1 MAAGIATAILLSIAA
16 AWVQVQALGQAS
28 AASDQLERTQRVR
41 LATERLRGAVRT
53 AHADV
58 NNYLLD
64 GAETYLARFNEARQ
78 ETLRQMARLE
88 DFSRSEPA
96 LQVQVESLR
105 TVLTAVFEVLAL
117 AVHAPA
123 ERRIEEAV
131 RIAGPGSLRL
141 LVDETLR
148 TLANLETELARKLER
163 DQDNAKAERRRAGVL
178 VAGANLVLF
187 VLLGALLLASA
198 RAPVRRRLAA
208 SEQRYHVLF
217 NQGPLPMWVY
227 DPATLTLL
235 DVNDAALRR
244 YGYTREQF
252 LRLQLNDLRP
262 PEEVPALEAAL
273 RELPPQRYGL
283 EWRHKTRSGEI
294 LHVRVF
300 AADTDFDGRRARLV
314 LAEDITAHR
323 AAEAETTRLREQLA
337 ATLDNMYEAVCLLSR
352 DQRFLFVNER
362 ARRLASVRRPVQIG
376 MKAEDNFPEFVGTKV
391 QEAFY
396 RAADTGQPQ
405 RVEEFGFETGVWA
418 EFRFYPHGDT
428 VLLFITNITKRKIAE
443 GLLRE
448 REARLVHLSH
458 LLLRAQEE
466 ERRRVAREMHDH
478 LGQELIALKMNLQ
491 TARADSPE
499 GERRLRDST
508 RIVEQLIEQ
517 VRDLS
522 LELHPS
528 VLDDVGLAAALEWL
542 CARQAERSGIRI
554 EVVGERPLPRLT
566 REAEAALFRIVQEA
580 ISNALKHAR
589 ARTVTVQL
597 HHDPTQLEIVVQD
610 DGCGFEP
617 ELAERQHRDSLGLIS
632 MRERAELIGAA
643 FDVRSRPGEGTRIVA
658 RLPLPQQQ
666 ASPNARGG
674 TLG

>member
-1 MAAGIATAILLSIAA
+1 LH
-16 AWVQVQALGQAS
+16 ALRQAS
-28 AASDQLERTQRVR
+28 DVSERVERTQLVR
-41 LATERLRGAVRT
+41 LGAERLRAAVRT

-64 GAETYLARFNEARQ
+64 GSESYLARFNEARQ
-78 ETLRQMARLE
+78 EALRQTGRLDEFSRGEPVLPTQLETLRPVV
-88 DFSRSEPA
+88 D
-96 LQVQVESLR
+96 
-105 TVLTAVFEVLAL
+105 AVFEVLGM
-117 AVHAPA
+117 AVRVPV
-123 ERRIEEAV
+123 ERRGDEAV
-131 RIAGPGSLRL
+131 RLAGPGALRL
-141 LVDETLR
+141 LVDEALR
-148 TLANLETELARKLER
+148 TLGDFEVELARKLER
-163 DQDNAKAERRRAGVL
+163 EQEEARLERRRAAVTMIGVNVVLFIL
-178 VAGANLVLF
+178 VAT
-187 VLLGALLLASA
+187 LLLASA

-244 YGYTREQF
+244 YGYTREEF
-252 LRLQLNDLRP
+252 LRLALSDLRP
-262 PEEVPALEAAL
+262 LEEAPALQAAL

-294 LHVRVF
+294 LNVRVF

-314 LAEDITAHR
+314 LVEDLTAYR
-323 AAEAETTRLREQLA
+323 AAEAETSRLREQLA
-337 ATLDNMYEAVCLLSR
+337 LTLEGMYEAVCLFSR
-352 DQRFLFVNER
+352 DGRFLFVNER
-362 ARRLASVRRPVQIG
+362 AERLASVWRPVQIG
-376 MKAEDNFPEFVGTKV
+376 MKAEENFPEFIGT
-391 QEAFY
+391 QLHEALY

-428 VLLFITNITKRKIAE
+428 VLLFITNITKRKVAE

-466 ERRRVAREMHDH
+466 ERRRVAREMHDQ

-499 GERRLRDST
+499 GERRLDDST
-508 RIVEQLIEQ
+508 LIVEQLIEQ
-517 VRDLS
+517 VRDLA
-522 LELHPS
+522 LELHPA
-528 VLDDVGLAAALEWL
+528 VLDDVGLVAALEWL
-542 CARQAERSGIRI
+542 CARQSARSGIPI
-554 EVVGERPLPRLT
+554 EVHGERPLPRVT

-580 ISNALKHAR
+580 TSNALKHAR
-589 ARTVTVQL
+589 AHGVTVML
-597 HHDPTQLEIVVQD
+597 HHDPTQLEIAVED

-617 ELAERQHRDSLGLIS
+617 ELAERQHPDSLGLIS
-632 MRERAELIGAA
+632 MRERADLIGAA
-643 FDVRSRPGEGTRIVA
+643 FDVRSSPGQGTRIVV
-658 RLPLPQQQ
+658 RLPLPQE
-666 ASPNARGG
+666 APVKDGRGG
-674 TLG
+674 AIG